1 MPASA
6 SPATTANPAAPSSR
20 VAPASAPRSAQTV
33 NLTELRSAAAQASGL
48 LRLLAN
54 EDRLMLLCQLTQGEQ
69 NVSALEDITGIRQ
82 PTLSQQLGVL
92 RNEQVVET
100 RRDGKQIYYR
110 LCNEE
115 VKAVLM
121 TLYAL
126 FCPIPQCQEDA
137 AVQAPKTRSKV
148 LSV

>member
-1 MPASA
+1 MPV
-6 SPATTANPAAPSSR
+6 APSS
-20 VAPASAPRSAQTV
+20 V
-33 NLTELRSAAAQASGL
+33 NLTDLRSAAAQASGL

-69 NVSALEDITGIRQ
+69 NVSALEDLTGIRQ

-110 LCNEE
+110 LCNQQVE
-115 VKAVLM
+115 ALLM
-121 TLYAL
+121 TLYGIMNKIQWL
-126 FCPIPQCQEDA
+126 EQFLD
-137 AVQAPKTRSKV
+137 
-148 LSV
+148 